1 MAKTYSAEQAR
12 EETLEYFGGDELATS
27 VFLNK
32 YALQDK
38 DGNYLESNP
47 NMMHK
52 RIAGELARIEAKYP
66 NPLNRHEIFGLL
78 KDFKYIV
85 PQGSPMSGI
94 GNKAKI
100 QSNFH
105 Q

>member
-1 MAKTYSAEQAR
+1 MAKKYSAEQAR

-38 DGNYLESNP
+38 DGNYLETNP

-66 NPLNRHEIFGLL
+66 NSMGEHEIFDLL
-78 KDFKYIV
+78 KQTKKIRKSILKV
-85 PQGSPMSGI
+85 
-94 GNKAKI
+94 NKLKR
-100 QSNFH
+100 
-105 Q
+105 

>member
-1 MAKTYSAEQAR
+1 MEGDKGIMKKTYSLDEAKES
-12 EETLEYFGGDELATS
+12 TLEYFKGDELATS

-38 DGNYLESNP
+38 EGNYLETNP

-66 NPLNRHEIFGLL
+66 NSLNRHEIYGLL
-78 KDFKYIV
+78 KDFKYID
-85 PQGSPMSGI
+85 
-94 GNKAKI
+94 
-100 QSNFH
+100 
-105 Q
+105 